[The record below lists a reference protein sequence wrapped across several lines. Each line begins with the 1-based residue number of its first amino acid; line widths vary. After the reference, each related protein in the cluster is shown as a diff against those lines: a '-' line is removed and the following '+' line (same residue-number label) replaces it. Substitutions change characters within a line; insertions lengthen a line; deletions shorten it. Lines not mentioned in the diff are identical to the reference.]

1 MRSYPMLLPLPE
13 RLLDGLLAAIAGV
26 EYDRIYGA
34 WWESVIDADAK
45 QVVRDSAALYRVWL
59 RGSTITPS

>member
-13 RLLDGLLAAIAGV
+13 RLLDRLLAAVEDV

-34 WWESVIDADAK
+34 WWESVIESNAK
-45 QVVRDSAALYRVWL
+45 EVVRDSAALYRTWL
-59 RGSTITPS
+59 RGSPIPPS